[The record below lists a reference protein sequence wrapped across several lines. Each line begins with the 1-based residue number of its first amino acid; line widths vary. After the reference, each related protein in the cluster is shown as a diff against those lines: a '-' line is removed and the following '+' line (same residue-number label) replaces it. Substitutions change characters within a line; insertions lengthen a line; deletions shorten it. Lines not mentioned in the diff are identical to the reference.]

1 MQEHKESL
9 PPPKGCPQVEKTL
22 ASLLKSGT
30 VKVGELQGVVGELI
44 VNLTLGDQERVTR
57 VLETWKNTN
66 LGDGKKEGKAAHI
79 PDWLV
84 LDQEGNIQSI
94 VEVKAWVSDVCVIDQ
109 RRREFIK
116 AWPPEFV
123 DERNKKEWEDRINFY
138 FKDGRQ
144 QIILQIQNHLKRL
157 EELRRG
163 GIIKAQDNVR
173 VILYVPEGQDF
184 GEWPQLI
191 VTPKDE
197 QGTQITAGLEVRY
210 LPPLEEIKQIVQK
223 AIEEAKTPL
232 TPEGEKP
239 KSQTQ
244 AEVVKS
250 RLKKMIELWSFWKE
264 QFRWSNLQQANEYI
278 VKLLLGE
285 KDIKNKDSGRNPLQP
300 SDLPRLLRCL
310 NSTAPTLVAHFLFEA
325 SKIPKKEGELIGL
338 SNEEKRQ
345 RNKFLES
352 LGIEGIE
359 EKEIK
364 GSPLDLFFQTLI
376 ILRKEL
382 EKKGWLL
389 PKLEETLS
397 LTKTHPFS

>member
-1 MQEHKESL
+1 MACLRSRRKYSIN
-9 PPPKGCPQVEKTL
+9 
-22 ASLLKSGT
+22 SG
-30 VKVGELQGVVGELI
+30 G
-44 VNLTLGDQERVTR
+44 
-57 VLETWKNTN
+57 
-66 LGDGKKEGKAAHI
+66 
-79 PDWLV
+79 
-84 LDQEGNIQSI
+84 
-94 VEVKAWVSDVCVIDQ
+94 KAWVSDVCVIDQ

-157 EELRRG
+157 EELRRA

-285 KDIKNKDSGRNPLQP
+285 EDIKNKDSRRNPLQP